1 MTYETIVAVFDIRA
15 HADAAVKAL
24 KETRTTSQPTI
35 RPWSIFALLSTVI
48 LAVPLSAQA
57 AQGVGKSCQ
66 QPITG
71 TNVST
76 IYRFRTV
83 PQVSNVNRYRN
94 VTRNSYRDITR
105 TRYRDINKVSYR
117 DITRTRYVRHINRIV
132 TITRVQPIVRVHMV
146 TRVHHIVLTRVHTQV
161 IPRVHVAVIPRVHTR
176 TVVLNQNQYV
186 AETRILPTRYAMA
199 GSRTVSVGTRM
210 AGLYAYAGSPKVL
223 NHVKPRS
230 KQRY

>member
-1 MTYETIVAVFDIRA
+1 MP
-15 HADAAVKAL
+15 K
-24 KETRTTSQPTI
+24 PTVHL
-35 RPWSIFALLSTVI
+35 WSILALLSAVI
-48 LAVPLSAQA
+48 ATVPLPAQA
-57 AQGVGKSCQ
+57 QCVGRSCK
-66 QPITG
+66 QPIAG
-71 TNVST
+71 TST
-76 IYRFRTV
+76 TYRFRTV

-223 NHVKPRS
+223 NYVKPRS